1 MFEGV
6 DDVFRAFLFVSLFRR
21 RAWLPGI
28 VCKQELLQG
37 TRRSLPLLRTASRMV
52 TEHGEVSSCLKL
64 LMTSSVLFFLFRCF
78 G

>member
-1 MFEGV
+1 MLEGV
-6 DDVFRAFLFVSLFRR
+6 DDVFRGCVFVSLFRR

-28 VCKQELLQG
+28 VCKQDVPQG
-37 TRRSLPLLRTASRMV
+37 TSRSLSLLRTASRMG

-64 LMTSSVLFFLFRCF
+64 LMTSSVLFVLFRCF